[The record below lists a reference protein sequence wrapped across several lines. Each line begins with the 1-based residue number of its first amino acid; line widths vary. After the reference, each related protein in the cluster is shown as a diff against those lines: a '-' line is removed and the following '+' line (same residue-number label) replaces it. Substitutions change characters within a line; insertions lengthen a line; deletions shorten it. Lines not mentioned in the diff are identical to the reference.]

1 MTPRHRYFT
10 PAEAD
15 ALVPAVAAR
24 VRGIADIVR
33 RARNVAEVNAGA
45 GVDPDAV
52 TPQLDAIR
60 EEIEKK
66 IADLSALGV
75 DVKGLEPGLVDFPA
89 LMNGREVYL
98 CWREGEDRI
107 TYWHPIH
114 TGVAGRVA
122 IHAGQIGAFE
132 WEN

>member
-1 MTPRHRYFT
+1 MPPRLRYFT

-15 ALVPAVAAR
+15 ALVPAVAGR
-24 VRGIADIVR
+24 LRGIADIVR
-33 RARNVAEVNAGA
+33 RARSVAEIGVGA
-45 GVDPDAV
+45 DGDPDAI

-60 EEIEKK
+60 EEIEAK
-66 IADLSALGV
+66 IAELSALGV

-98 CWREGEDRI
+98 CWREGESRI
-107 TYWHPIH
+107 THWHPLH
-114 TGVAGRVA
+114 TGVAGRVELDPA
-122 IHAGQIGAFE
+122 QSGAFE